1 LSKIKFIFLS
11 IFLMIALVLCSC
23 SSALTTTASPAPTSA
38 VAPTP
43 AKTSSPAS
51 ASTPASGPQKGGTL
65 KIIAPP
71 GLSNIGI
78 PGVAYTSGAT
88 QYVRP
93 AVEYIMSFDPK
104 GSGASVP
111 QLATSWQWSSD
122 YKTLTLTLRQGVKF
136 QDGTDFNAAAAKYVL
151 DLQREGVRAELK
163 SVTSIDVVDNFT
175 IKLNLKAYDSAVL
188 QGLGSLVGWIVSPSG
203 LQKNGKDAAFIPIG
217 TGPFKFVSYDRDVS
231 LKYARWDGYWQKG
244 KPYLDGLE
252 YTFIKDPVTQVAALK
267 AGEAQVLKQVGI
279 KDLPDLKASGKF
291 DFVTYPA
298 QAIGLAGDSAHPN
311 SPYSKMQVRQA
322 LACAIDSAAIAKAIG
337 GEYYKPANQF
347 FAPDGPYYNQSVK
360 GYPYNPARAKQ
371 LLAEAGY
378 PNGFETT
385 FTYDSTNLDALD
397 MCPMVQNYL
406 NAVGIK
412 TKLDPVDPAKFLQ
425 VAQGGWTNQLVYLWC
440 PVARAVP
447 PATTMGNMV
456 PGGRYDT
463 KSLFVPDDFFAKY
476 KVAISEP
483 DSDKARPLFQELSRI
498 MIDDYCLAVPIM
510 APYNVLVKTKNVQD
524 LDLLTYAMSEWLPE
538 NAWLSK

>member
-1 LSKIKFIFLS
+1 LGKNWFTILSV
-11 IFLMIALVLCSC
+11 FLMIALVLSGCSN
-23 SSALTTTASPAPTSA
+23 APPTNASPAP
-38 VAPTP
+38 
-43 AKTSSPAS
+43 AKTAAQAPASTLPSASSPQ
-51 ASTPASGPQKGGTL
+51 TGGIL

-71 GLSNIGI
+71 GLTNIGI
-78 PGVAYTSGAT
+78 PGQAYTSGGT
-88 QYVRP
+88 QYIRP
-93 AVEYIMSFDPK
+93 VVEYMMSFDPK
-104 GSGASVP
+104 GSGISVP

-122 YKTLTLTLRQGVKF
+122 HKTLTLQLRQGVKF
-136 QDGTDFNAAAAKYVL
+136 QDGTDFNAAAVKYDL
-151 DLQREGVRAELK
+151 DLQREGVRSELK
-163 SVTSIDVVDNFT
+163 SVNSIDIVDDFT
-175 IKLNLKAYDSAVL
+175 VRFNLKAYDSAVF
-188 QGLGSLVGWIVSPSG
+188 QGLGSLVGWIVSPTG
-203 LQKNGKDAAFIPIG
+203 LQKNGKDAAFLPIG

-231 LKYARWDGYWQKG
+231 LKYAKWDGYWQKG

-252 YTFIKDPVTQVAALK
+252 YSFIKDPVTQVAALK

-311 SPYSKMQVRQA
+311 SPYAKIQVRQA
-322 LACAIDSAAIAKAIG
+322 LAYAIDNAAIAKAVG
-337 GEYYKPANQF
+337 GDYYKPTNQY
-347 FAPDGPYYNQSVK
+347 FAPDGPYFNQVVK
-360 GYPYNPARAKQ
+360 GYPYNPAKAKQ

-385 FTYDSTNLDALD
+385 FTYDSTNIDAMD

-406 NAVGIK
+406 NAAGIK

-425 VAQGGWTNQLVYLWC
+425 VCQGGWTNQLVYLWC
-440 PVARAVP
+440 PIARAVP
-447 PATTMGNMV
+447 PATTMGNMI

-463 KSLFVPDDFFAKY
+463 KSLLIPDDFVAKY
-476 KVAISEP
+476 KVALAEP
-483 DSDKARPLFQELSRI
+483 DSDKARPLFQELSKM
-498 MIDDYCLAVPIM
+498 MIDDNCLAVPIM
-510 APYNVLVKTKNVQD
+510 APYNVLVKTKNVRD